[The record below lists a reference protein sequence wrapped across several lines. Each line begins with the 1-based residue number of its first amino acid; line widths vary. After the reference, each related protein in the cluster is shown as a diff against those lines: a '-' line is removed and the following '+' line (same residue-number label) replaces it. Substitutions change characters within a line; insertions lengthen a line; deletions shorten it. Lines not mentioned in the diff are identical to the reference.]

1 VDCRSDGCDGEKQRE
16 SPSCVDDRCKACSES
31 DVCRRNADGSS
42 GFSGCVACTGCH
54 WVFTSDDE
62 SGTRSVCD
70 FGSDGHSDGSS
81 DGHSDGSSDGKLDA
95 STGSVCCFV
104 GCGRSA
110 PPRDRAE

>member
-1 VDCRSDGCDGEKQRE
+1 MDCRSDGCDGEKQRE

-31 DVCRRNADGSS
+31 DVCRRNADGSI

-70 FGSDGHSDGSS
+70 FGSNGHSGGS
-81 DGHSDGSSDGKLDA
+81 SDGSSDGKLDA
-95 STGSVCCFV
+95 STGSLCCFV